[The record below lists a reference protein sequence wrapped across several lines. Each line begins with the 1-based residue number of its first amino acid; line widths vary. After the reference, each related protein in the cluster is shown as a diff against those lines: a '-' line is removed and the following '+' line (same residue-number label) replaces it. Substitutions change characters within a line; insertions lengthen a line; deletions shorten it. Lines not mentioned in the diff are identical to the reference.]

1 MVVLASR
8 RRPAATSQRFSS
20 RSGTTSA
27 TVARAT
33 RSRCSSSFSGPDQRL
48 RQLVHDARA
57 AQLRERVLGRA
68 SRDDRAVGKLV
79 AGPVVVGDDDLQPER
94 PCFGD
99 LGHRSDSAVDRDDEA
114 AFLPR
119 ETRERVDRDA
129 VSLLETTRE
138 VPVDVC
144 AERAEDG
151 DGERGRA
158 DAVGVVVAMDAD
170 PLASGNCPANRVTRL
185 GHVSQESGV
194 VSGPLARRERPSPLR
209 GCRSPAGRGR
219 SLSSR

>member
-1 MVVLASR
+1 M
-8 RRPAATSQRFSS
+8 
-20 RSGTTSA
+20 
-27 TVARAT
+27 
-33 RSRCSSSFSGPDQRL
+33 
-48 RQLVHDARA
+48 
-57 AQLRERVLGRA
+57 
-68 SRDDRAVGKLV
+68 
-79 AGPVVVGDDDLQPER
+79 VVGDDDLQPER

-99 LGHRSDSAVDRDDEA
+99 LGHRSDPAVDRDHEA

-170 PLASGNCPANRVTRL
+170 PLARGNCPANRVTRL

-194 VSGPLARRERPSPLR
+194 VSGPLAGEKGLRLSGVAVAPPDEDARCRLAEAERLGELDDLRAGARTHGPCPLLHPNQR
-209 GCRSPAGRGR
+209 
-219 SLSSR
+219 